1 MKTTKSNNGTYEI
14 SGLSAEQL
22 AVIKSILDEC
32 KCGVEDMEDVFEE
45 NEVNVI
51 LNDEE
56 VEILNGIE
64 IEF

>member
-1 MKTTKSNNGTYEI
+1 MTTTIKNNGTYSIE
-14 SGLSAEQL
+14 GLTAEQL
-22 AVIKSILDEC
+22 AVIKAIIDEA
-32 KCGVEDMEDVFEE
+32 KCGVEELGEVSEE

-51 LNDEE
+51 LADDE